1 MDPGNVREPLTADAH
16 PMIAASSVAAA
27 AVHVIGLLFSD
38 IIDPKCLE
46 PGLLP
51 GPVIK

>member
-1 MDPGNVREPLTADAH
+1 MDPGKVREPLTADAH

-27 AVHVIGLLFSD
+27 AVHVIGLLLRD
-38 IIDPKCLE
+38 IVDSNCLE

-51 GPVIK
+51 AS